1 MSKKPRVLEKF
12 AEVKKFQG
20 GGGPHFKGATPGG
33 LTRALMRRTRPFEP
47 AGKRDAREGTQKQAP
62 HPERQQQE
70 TWGAHNR
77 HADRHSIAK
86 HANRLKRSTIKTC
99 CAVLCAFS

>member
-1 MSKKPRVLEKF
+1 MP
-12 AEVKKFQG
+12 A
-20 GGGPHFKGATPGG
+20 KG
-33 LTRALMRRTRPFEP
+33 L
-47 AGKRDAREGTQKQAP
+47 KQAP